1 MGDEVLREDRLGTM
15 FWEGGSIT
23 KAAQRER
30 ERVTRDPSAVSSKT
44 KHSKPPMKQA
54 EHYHEDTSIWYRQLG
69 TTRSL
74 STLTRLVASRNCEHV
89 VAVNKDMSDNAR
101 PTYSTLVP
109 NTPARDPKL
118 PTPNAPTRSR
128 TSANEVLYESLRAVC
143 RRRGGGGKHRLPHP
157 PSPEVS

>member
-1 MGDEVLREDRLGTM
+1 M
-15 FWEGGSIT
+15 
-23 KAAQRER
+23 
-30 ERVTRDPSAVSSKT
+30 
-44 KHSKPPMKQA
+44 
-54 EHYHEDTSIWYRQLG
+54 
-69 TTRSL
+69 
-74 STLTRLVASRNCEHV
+74 ASRNCEHV

-157 PSPEVS
+157 PSPEVSRCFDDMTIMIMTFKCRYVFRTHGKAVFYSQMLMQTKRAGYTARNHKLTGNSGTKVFLV